1 MRRFRLRTGRAA
13 LFGALLAIG
22 LLVFLPLRLVL
33 GIAGVADAGLTARA
47 AEGSVWAGRLR
58 DARLADIALGDL
70 DAHLSPWS
78 LLLARARIQL
88 DSDVDTPARA
98 VHGAIGVSRN
108 GVRADDVDATIAP
121 GRLLAPLPVTG
132 LTLEALSVRFED
144 GACVAAE
151 GRVRASLAG
160 DVAGV
165 AMPASLS
172 GAVRCEG
179 RALLVPLTSQA
190 GAERVDLRIEGTG
203 RYRATVTLQ
212 PADATALARLTTLGF
227 AEGPGGYALSVEG
240 RFRQP

>member
-1 MRRFRLRTGRAA
+1 MRRLRLRTGRSA

-22 LLVFLPLRLVL
+22 LLAFLPLRLVL
-33 GIAGVADAGLTARA
+33 GVAGLADAGLTARA
-47 AEGSVWAGRLR
+47 VEGSVWAGRLR
-58 DARLADIALGDL
+58 DARLGEIALGDL
-70 DAHLSPWS
+70 DAHLSPWP
-78 LLLARARIQL
+78 LLVGRARIEL

-98 VHGAIGVSRN
+98 VHGAVGVSRN

-121 GRLLAPLPVTG
+121 GRLLSPLPVTG
-132 LTLEALSVRFED
+132 LAVEALSVRFED
-144 GACVAAE
+144 GACTAAE
-151 GRVRASLAG
+151 GRVRASLSG

-172 GAVRCEG
+172 GSVRCEG

-212 PADATALARLTTLGF
+212 PGDAAALARLTTLGF
-227 AEGPGGYALSVEG
+227 VEGPGGYGLSVEG
-240 RFRQP
+240 RF